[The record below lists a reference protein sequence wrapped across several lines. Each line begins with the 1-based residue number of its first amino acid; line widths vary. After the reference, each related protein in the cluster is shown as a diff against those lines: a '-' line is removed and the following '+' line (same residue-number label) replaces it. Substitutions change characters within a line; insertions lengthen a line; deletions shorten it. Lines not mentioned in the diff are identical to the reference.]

1 MSKSGHLLPVLLII
15 KEAIVM
21 KQEQVNY
28 IRYALVQKEEAIG
41 MRQEKIQ
48 HIRSVL
54 VQKMDDLL
62 SVANNAIA
70 KMKNTDGKYA
80 DPFDQ
85 AAIETNKF
93 VELACRDRE
102 RQLILDIKETI
113 MRIDR
118 GLFGICDHCG
128 RTIAVK
134 RLLLAPMSKMCMP
147 CQKIMETHVKQKGGR
162 LSIQEISYNH
172 A

>member
-1 MSKSGHLLPVLLII
+1 
-15 KEAIVM
+15 
-21 KQEQVNY
+21 
-28 IRYALVQKEEAIG
+28 

-48 HIRSVL
+48 HIRYAL
-54 VQKMDDLL
+54 VQEMEKLL
-62 SVANNAIA
+62 SIA
-70 KMKNTDGKYA
+70 DNTISKLKNTDGQFA

-102 RQLILDIKETI
+102 RQLILDIKATI
-113 MRIDR
+113 LLIDR

-128 RTIAVK
+128 TVIAEK
-134 RLLLAPMSKMCMP
+134 RLVLAPLSRMCMP
-147 CQKIMETHVKQKGGR
+147 CQEIMEMGSRRKSVR
-162 LSIQEISYNH
+162 LSMQGISYSH

>member
-1 MSKSGHLLPVLLII
+1 
-15 KEAIVM
+15 M
-21 KQEQVNY
+21 KPPGKRTGINCQREVN
-28 IRYALVQKEEAIG
+28 A

-48 HIRSVL
+48 HIRYAL
-54 VQKMDDLL
+54 VQEMEKLL
-62 SVANNAIA
+62 SEADNTIS
-70 KMKNTDGKYA
+70 KLKNTDGQFA

-113 MRIDR
+113 LRIDR
-118 GLFGICDHCG
+118 GLFGICDNCG
-128 RTIAVK
+128 SVISEK
-134 RLLLAPMSKMCMP
+134 RLVLAPLSRMCMP
-147 CQKIMETHVKQKGGR
+147 CQEIIEMGSRQKGIR
-162 LSIQEISYNH
+162 FPVQRISCNH

>member
-1 MSKSGHLLPVLLII
+1 
-15 KEAIVM
+15 
-21 KQEQVNY
+21 
-28 IRYALVQKEEAIG
+28 
-41 MRQEKIQ
+41 MRHDKIQ
-48 HIRSVL
+48 HIRSLL
-54 VQKMDDLL
+54 VQKMEELL
-62 SVANNAIA
+62 SVATKAIA
-70 KMKNTDGKYA
+70 KMKNAEGKYA

-128 RTIAVK
+128 RAIPLK
-134 RLLLAPMSKMCMP
+134 RLMLAPLSKMCMP
-147 CQKIMETHVKQKGGR
+147 CQKMLGTRSKQKDGR
-162 LSIQEISYNH
+162 PSIQGISYNH